1 MTDELPL
8 EGKIENLD
16 LGEGASKQEQENEAQ
31 ENREQTPERG
41 KDKKKKAI
49 LSQRELFPPS
59 SEAENNQGKWLL
71 NHPWQDKRP
80 DPEVEIDDII
90 QQAAHYPL
98 PKQWQ
103 NKKYGKIEINL
114 RRVYNDLPEFVSRM
128 RGKSEYEMLK
138 EYMIAAPE
146 DKKSKM
152 TLHMK
157 EIMDEEPRDNPS
169 NVRDQ
174 RFKAYSLNSTNS
186 KHKERNYLRHL
197 DCEYMLKMYLP
208 QNRTPWFKHENT
220 PPGLIRTIN
229 SDKKDKRWI
238 FIPSFRRSE
247 IALLDWPKD
256 EIVTEESTIRI
267 LVVRPCEFKNYV
279 ERCGHMFP
287 IISLPNDEIGA
298 GFARLWILKIALRL
312 ELDFIWMIDDSVECF
327 YEYHPDKAPTS
338 SYSDQRR
345 RLFGLVFERIE
356 GFVKP
361 AENIAAMSPRGTPAG
376 RRVSYPFT
384 RKPPKGAVYL
394 NVKALKEKK
403 VFFRPELKVF
413 EDMMFGYECYLNGL
427 NVFRDNRVQLQDH
440 GWKDTGAMSLS
451 VRPPKESE

>member
-8 EGKIENLD
+8 EGKFENLD

-41 KDKKKKAI
+41 KDTKKKAI

-59 SEAENNQGKWLL
+59 PGAENYQGEWLQ
-71 NHPWQDKRP
+71 NHPWEDKRP
-80 DPEVEIDDII
+80 HHQMQIDDTI

-98 PKQWQ
+98 PKEWQ
-103 NKKYGKIEINL
+103 DRKSVINL
-114 RRVYNDLPEFVSRM
+114 RRVYNDLPKFVSRM
-128 RGKSEYEMLK
+128 RGKSEYKMLE
-138 EYMIAAPE
+138 EYMEASTE

-152 TLHMK
+152 TPHMK

-169 NVRDQ
+169 NHVRNQ
-174 RFKAYSLNSTNS
+174 SFKAFSLNSTNS
-186 KHKERNYLRHL
+186 KHHEEKYLRHL

-208 QNRTPWFKHENT
+208 EHRTTWFKHENI

-238 FIPSFRRSE
+238 FIPSFRRSK

-267 LVVRPCEFKNYV
+267 LVVRPCEFGNYV

-298 GFARLWILKIALRL
+298 GYARLWTQKIALRL
-312 ELDFIWMIDDSVECF
+312 KLDFIWMIDDSVECF
-327 YEYHPDKAPTS
+327 YEYHPDKKPN

-345 RLFGLVFERIE
+345 RQFGLVFERIE

-361 AENIAAMSPRGTPAG
+361 AENIAAMSPRGVPAG

-384 RKPPKGAVYL
+384 PKPPKGAVYL
-394 NVKALKEKK
+394 NVKALKEKE